1 MNKNEKIIEI
11 CSDIIIIFDE
21 LNYSIFQRNIS
32 VKELYNIR
40 KKYNSIEKVKNK
52 HYTRFPLYKVL
63 KFDTS
68 YDICIYIAYK
78 LWINIESEAVRKL
91 IIKLISKKALKEKWW
106 LIINER
112 IN

>member
-78 LWINIESEAVRKL
+78 LWINIESGAVRKL